1 MINYWI
7 IFNFNN
13 YRNKSD
19 AAPSTE
25 VNSIQIT
32 VNNVTPTITVETVV
46 NNNKPNM
53 EGDDD
58 ENEDK
63 NFKKPP
69 VVVKRKNLKVNLQP
83 GYSQMDWVRLSH
95 SGKRSQSQ

>member
-1 MINYWI
+1 
-7 IFNFNN
+7 
-13 YRNKSD
+13 
-19 AAPSTE
+19 
-25 VNSIQIT
+25 
-32 VNNVTPTITVETVV
+32 
-46 NNNKPNM
+46 M

-95 SGKRSQSQ
+95 SGKRSQIQ

>member
-1 MINYWI
+1 
-7 IFNFNN
+7 
-13 YRNKSD
+13 
-19 AAPSTE
+19 
-25 VNSIQIT
+25 
-32 VNNVTPTITVETVV
+32 
-46 NNNKPNM
+46 M

-95 SGKRSQSQ
+95 SGKRSQSQWPKSAFDRVQIQA